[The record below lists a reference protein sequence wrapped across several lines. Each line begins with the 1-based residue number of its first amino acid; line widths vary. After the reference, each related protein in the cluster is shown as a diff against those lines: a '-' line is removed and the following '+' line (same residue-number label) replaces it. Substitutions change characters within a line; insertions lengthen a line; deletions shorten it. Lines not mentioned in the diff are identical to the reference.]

1 VIKKMQNEKKSLESI
16 NMCSDLST
24 KSNHLDP
31 MMRFGNIPQNLSKKK
46 IDLLKET
53 LHKEMR

>member
-1 VIKKMQNEKKSLESI
+1 MQNEKKSLESI